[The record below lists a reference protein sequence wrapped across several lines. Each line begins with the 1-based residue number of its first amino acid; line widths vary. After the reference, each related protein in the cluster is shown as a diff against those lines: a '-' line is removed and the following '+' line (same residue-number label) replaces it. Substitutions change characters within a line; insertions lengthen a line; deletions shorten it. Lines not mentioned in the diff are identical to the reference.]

1 MARPGMCAA
10 SLCHGAEMLLEEVL
24 LICCAPEMG
33 TLCSAKGPAAGSER
47 CVLLDSRLCSCCR
60 GAMRFGKGL
69 NGDPAPSAAQSRR
82 ENPRA
87 PELALGKQGN
97 PTHSEP
103 CAWTGLCLAMAT
115 SPGLREWGPRWNAVP
130 SLHLQHHKHSP
141 YTHLGFTWPPVAFEG
156 CVSSVSSSSSFSRPP
171 WGCSQWQGEQTDS
184 TGAGMVCKVE
194 PRVDSGTDTGSE
206 FKGTH
211 GGERETLGLPSK
223 AHPHGLGI
231 QDHFA

>member
-1 MARPGMCAA
+1 
-10 SLCHGAEMLLEEVL
+10 
-24 LICCAPEMG
+24 MG
-33 TLCSAKGPAAGSER
+33 KH
-47 CVLLDSRLCSCCR
+47 
-60 GAMRFGKGL
+60 
-69 NGDPAPSAAQSRR
+69 
-82 ENPRA
+82 
-87 PELALGKQGN
+87 GN

-156 CVSSVSSSSSFSRPP
+156 CVSSVSSSSSLGHPP

-184 TGAGMVCKVE
+184 TGAGMLCKVE
-194 PRVDSGTDTGSE
+194 LRVDSGTDTGRE
-206 FKGTH
+206 LKVTR
-211 GGERETLGLPSK
+211 GGVRETLGLPSK